1 MNETTNSASNGSIA
15 PFLFGRAETLL
26 GSLGTRLKDM
36 RASLTEAP
44 VTATEAPFCD
54 AAPKTVAQAEAQMRP
69 ATERAEETLD
79 QVGER
84 LGVFA
89 AAVGHRLRKAA
100 ALAREEAEDI
110 LADARSLRRNDAA

>member
-1 MNETTNSASNGSIA
+1 MSDATNGTSSVVA
-15 PFLFGRAETLL
+15 PLLGRAGTLL
-26 GSLGTRLKDM
+26 DGLSARLKDV

-44 VTATEAPFCD
+44 ITSAEAPFSD
-54 AAPKTVAQAEAQMRP
+54 APPLTVAQAEAQMRP

-89 AAVGHRLRKAA
+89 AAVSHRVRRGT
-100 ALAREEAEDI
+100 ALVREEAEDI
-110 LADARSLRRNDAA
+110 LAEAQALRRKEVG

>member
-1 MNETTNSASNGSIA
+1 
-15 PFLFGRAETLL
+15 
-26 GSLGTRLKDM
+26 M
-36 RASLTEAP
+36 RANLTEAP
-44 VTATEAPFCD
+44 ITATEAPFCD
-54 AAPKTVAQAEAQMRP
+54 AAQAVSQAEAQMRP

-110 LADARSLRRNDAA
+110 LAEAQSIRRPDAS

>member
-1 MNETTNSASNGSIA
+1 MNETTNDASNGIGS
-15 PFLFGRAETLL
+15 PSLFGRAEILL
-26 GSLGTRLKDM
+26 GSLGSKLKDV

-54 AAPKTVAQAEAQMRP
+54 AAQAVTQAEAQMRP

-79 QVGER
+79 KAGER
-84 LGVFA
+84 LGIFA
-89 AAVGHRLRKAA
+89 ATVGRQLRKTA

-110 LADARSLRRNDAA
+110 LAEAQSLRRNGSA

>member
-1 MNETTNSASNGSIA
+1 MSEATNGTAIGSG
-15 PFLFGRAETLL
+15 FSSLFGRAETLL
-26 GSLGTRLKDM
+26 GGLGTRLKDV
-36 RASLTEAP
+36 RANFLDAP

-54 AAPKTVAQAEAQMRP
+54 ASAPTVAQAEAQMRP

-79 QVGER
+79 QIGER

-89 AAVGHRLRKAA
+89 AALGHRLRKAA

-110 LADARSLRRNDAA
+110 LAEAQTLRRNDAA